1 MILEGCLDW
10 NPECCRSKRAHYTNI
25 AIQPSYCVFLFDY
38 SGCSCRVRATWP
50 AWWSSS
56 TCSSSLYSYPNILDV
71 PAGSWLPDRP
81 GGHPLPALVFCI
93 LIPIFWM
100 FLQGPGYLTG
110 LVVILYLLWS
120 LTALGILY
128 DGSAWGWLGEV
139 ARYLLI
145 ILLIFDPLRP
155 SNFEFVDLGS
165 LGLFNLF
172 KKNRI
177 LRIMEKCD
185 PLFSYL
191 LDKSEQKITCQMW
204 TMNLV
209 QAYLW
214 LVSSYIMKITDTCV
228 HTS

>member
-1 MILEGCLDW
+1 
-10 NPECCRSKRAHYTNI
+10 
-25 AIQPSYCVFLFDY
+25 
-38 SGCSCRVRATWP
+38 
-50 AWWSSS
+50 
-56 TCSSSLYSYPNILDV
+56 
-71 PAGSWLPDRP
+71 
-81 GGHPLPALVFCI
+81 
-93 LIPIFWM
+93 M
-100 FLQGPGYLTG
+100 FPQGPGYLTG

-191 LDKSEQKITCQMW
+191 LDKSEQKITCQM
-204 TMNLV
+204 
-209 QAYLW
+209 
-214 LVSSYIMKITDTCV
+214 
-228 HTS
+228 